1 MDILKSLGI
10 GQKSSYQKERDA
22 SPVLSAL
29 SQRRQPTFEEIQEQ
43 ERLNRASG
51 VTFPRYQGN
60 VALSAGEKLRNI
72 GGLTYV
78 VPADPL
84 AAPINTTGIDLSA
97 DIRTPDNSIPP
108 MSADGMGG
116 YSQGGMFSPPKPFYG
131 YDMRRDPEPSVPTR
145 PDFTPTRPTAVDPTR
160 ETQFGN
166 MQQEVIP
173 VSPDDAIST
182 LMARLT
188 NYYTDDTPAMPVRR
202 QDVAP
207 VRQAF
212 APQPEPM
219 QRPGLMTPQL
229 PQPQMPNLD
238 VQAYAPDMFRGQLPM
253 PRPTEYTPDMFTGQL
268 PMPEPTSF
276 NPNAALESEFPML
289 GDSIGNIPIGT
300 QINEQGDLVDAR
312 TGAVVIPGYEPTVT
326 RY

>member
-10 GQKSSYQKERDA
+10 GQKSSYQKKRDA

-51 VTFPRYQGN
+51 ITFPRYQGN

-78 VPADPL
+78 VPADPP

-131 YDMRRDPEPSVPTR
+131 LDMRRDPEPTAPTR
-145 PDFTPTRPTAVDPTR
+145 PDMTPTRPTAVDPTR

-173 VSPDDAIST
+173 VNPNDAIQT

-188 NYYTDDTPAMPVRR
+188 NYYTGDTPAMPVRR

-207 VRQAF
+207 VRQAYT
-212 APQPEPM
+212 PQPEPM
-219 QRPGLMTPQL
+219 QGPGLMTPQL

-238 VQAYAPDMFRGQLPM
+238 VQAYSPDMFRGQLPM
-253 PRPTEYTPDMFTGQL
+253 PRPTQYDSDP
-268 PMPEPTSF
+268 
-276 NPNAALESEFPML
+276 L
-289 GDSIGNIPIGT
+289 GIENIPIQYNPLAELPLGT
-300 QINEQGDLVDAR
+300 MIDEQGNLVNAQ
-312 TGAVVIPGYEPTVT
+312 TGAIISPNYQPTVT

>member
-1 MDILKSLGI
+1 MATITERLQALGI
-10 GQKSSYQKERDA
+10 GVKSDAQKEREA
-22 SPVLSAL
+22 SPVLTAM

-43 ERLNRASG
+43 ERLNRAAG

-60 VALSAGEKLRNI
+60 VALSAGEKLKNI

-97 DIRTPDNSIPP
+97 DIR
-108 MSADGMGG
+108 
-116 YSQGGMFSPPKPFYG
+116 GGMFSPPEPFYG
-131 YDMRRDPEPSVPTR
+131 YDLKRDPEPSVPTR

-188 NYYTDDTPAMPVRR
+188 SYYKDDEPAMPVRR

-253 PRPTEYTPDMFTGQL
+253 P
-268 PMPEPTSF
+268 EPTMYDSLSVDESG
-276 NPNAALESEFPML
+276 NLVNMLGNVIEPEVTQLKDYSDEELDAIIEAERLRTSEFDFL
-289 GDSIGNIPIGT
+289 
-300 QINEQGDLVDAR
+300 NE
-312 TGAVVIPGYEPTVT
+312 EK
-326 RY
+326 

>member
-1 MDILKSLGI
+1 MERLQALGI
-10 GQKSSYQKERDA
+10 GVKSDAQKERDA
-22 SPVLSAL
+22 SPVLSAM
-29 SQRRQPTFEEIQEQ
+29 SQRKQPTFEEIQEQ

-78 VPADPL
+78 VPADPP

-97 DIRTPDNSIPP
+97 DIRTPDSPIPP

-131 YDMRRDPEPSVPTR
+131 YDMKRDLAPSAPTR
-145 PDFTPTRPTAVDPTR
+145 PDLTPTRPTAVDPTR

-173 VSPDDAIST
+173 VSPDDAIQT

-188 NYYTDDTPAMPVRR
+188 SYYKDDTPSMPVRR

-207 VRQAF
+207 IPQAF
-212 APQPEPM
+212 APRPEPM

-229 PQPQMPNLD
+229 PQPNVPNLD
-238 VQAYAPDMFRGQLPM
+238 VQAYAPDMFTGQLPM
-253 PRPTEYTPDMFTGQL
+253 PSPTEYTPDMFTGQL
-268 PMPEPTSF
+268 PMPDMPDFDSTTTRNMTEEELD
-276 NPNAALESEFPML
+276 ALMERYFQ
-289 GDSIGNIPIGT
+289 DN
-300 QINEQGDLVDAR
+300 
-312 TGAVVIPGYEPTVT
+312 PTVID
-326 RY
+326 YYK